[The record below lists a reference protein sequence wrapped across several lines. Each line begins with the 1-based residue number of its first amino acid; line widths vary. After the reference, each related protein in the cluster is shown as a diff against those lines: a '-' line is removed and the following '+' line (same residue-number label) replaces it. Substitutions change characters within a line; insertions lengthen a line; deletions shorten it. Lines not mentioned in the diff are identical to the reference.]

1 MTWRETDS
9 YGVFHT
15 PTLAQETLL
24 QIASCR
30 SRGNIGEMQFFDKQK
45 IAS

>member
-24 QIASCR
+24 QIASEYVD
-30 SRGNIGEMQFFDKQK
+30 N
-45 IAS
+45 